1 MTTAETQTDN
11 RARVTSLANQF
22 YVLKNA
28 PGVAPWD
35 PAKLD
40 EWASGAV
47 SDGERHAAAFV
58 LHVWNPYGQ
67 WHVGRFDV
75 MAALSVWD
83 EGNRRPFAEW
93 AKNPYWE

>member
-1 MTTAETQTDN
+1 MTTAETQIDN
-11 RARVTSLANQF
+11 RTKMTSLANQF
-22 YVLKNA
+22 HVLKHA
-28 PGVAPWD
+28 PGVDPWD

-67 WHVGRFDV
+67 WKVGGY
-75 MAALSVWD
+75 SV
-83 EGNRRPFAEW
+83 
-93 AKNPYWE
+93 K